1 MNKRFHPRERSYF
14 CVHFASLHAFS
25 VLFTPLCIK
34 KIDKEN
40 TTLLKLRKQLAADK
54 AKCISGNG
62 DSDDKV
68 FCLVVAIYKK
78 HFALIRR
85 SKYSGTYIQGTSSG
99 PRQVSPEWRLGW
111 GLIIINQK
119 K

>member
-1 MNKRFHPRERSYF
+1 M
-14 CVHFASLHAFS
+14 
-25 VLFTPLCIK
+25 
-34 KIDKEN
+34 
-40 TTLLKLRKQLAADK
+40 LKLRKHLAADK

-68 FCLVVAIYKK
+68 FCLVVAICKK

-85 SKYSGTYIQGTSSG
+85 SKYSGTYIQGTPSG
-99 PRQVSPEWRLGW
+99 PRQMSPEWSLGW

-119 K
+119 IKYCPESVTVIVSRSLIMLKKYD

>member
-1 MNKRFHPRERSYF
+1 MKRRFHPREGSYV
-14 CVHFASLHAFS
+14 CVHFPSLHAFS
-25 VLFTPLCIK
+25 VLFTPLQIK

-40 TTLLKLRKQLAADK
+40 TTLLKLRKLAADK

-85 SKYSGTYIQGTSSG
+85 SKYSGTYI
-99 PRQVSPEWRLGW
+99 
-111 GLIIINQK
+111 
-119 K
+119 